1 MILGDFDIGPALTIG
16 KHQHDRL
23 GMLVDLILVLSE
35 LIPPPC
41 LLGQAENFG
50 FQWLDIVG
58 AKVLYRYANVH
69 IVT

>member
-1 MILGDFDIGPALTIG
+1 
-16 KHQHDRL
+16 
-23 GMLVDLILVLSE
+23 MLVDLILVLSE

-58 AKVLYRYANVH
+58 AKVLDGYANVH
-69 IVT
+69 IFT